1 MKFPIYLDNHATTPL
16 DPRVLDAML
25 PYFTEQFGNPA
36 SIEHIYGVNS
46 LEAVE
51 SARKEIA
58 TTINARP
65 EEIIFTSGAT
75 EADNLALQGIIKAYK
90 DKNHIITCS
99 IEHKAIL
106 DTCKELERQG
116 IDVTYL
122 PVDKYGIV
130 DVDKLKEAITD
141 KTALI
146 SIMTANNE
154 IGTIEPI
161 KEIGKIAHEYNILFH
176 TDAAQAIGHIP
187 IDVQDMNIDLMSI
200 SAHKV
205 YGPKGIGALYVRR
218 RNPKVRLSPIIFGG
232 GHERGLRSGTLN
244 VPAIVGFG
252 KALEIARKEM
262 NKEAK
267 LFKKWTD
274 RMLEEFKDKING
286 VELNG
291 HPTNRLPHNLN
302 VYFPNVENKA
312 LIQMVSNEIAISASS
327 ACTTNTVE
335 PSHVILALGYG
346 EERAHSSIR
355 FGVGRFNTDEE
366 IEYTITRIIDV
377 VKRLL
382 QLKLS

>member
-16 DPRVLDAML
+16 DPRVLDSMI
-25 PYFTEQFGNPA
+25 PYFIEHFGNPA
-36 SIEHIYGVNS
+36 SMDHIYGANA
-46 LEAVE
+46 LDAVE
-51 SARKEIA
+51 NARKEIA
-58 TTINARP
+58 KTINARP
-65 EEIIFTSGAT
+65 EEIVFTSGAT

-106 DTCKELERQG
+106 DTCKELEKQG

-130 DVDKLKEAITD
+130 DIDKLKESITD
-141 KTALI
+141 RTALI
-146 SIMTANNE
+146 SIMVANNE

-161 KEIGKIAHEYNILFH
+161 KEIGKIAHEHNILFH
-176 TDAAQAIGHIP
+176 TDAAQAVGHIP

-205 YGPKGIGALYVRR
+205 YGPKGIGALYIRR

-262 NKEAK
+262 DKEARV
-267 LFKKWTD
+267 FRKWTN
-274 RMLEEFKDKING
+274 RMLEEFKEKING

-291 HPTNRLPHNLN
+291 HPTKRLPHNLN

-335 PSHVILALGYG
+335 PSHVILALGYS

-366 IEYTITRIIDV
+366 IEYVIRRITEV

-382 QLKLS
+382 KLKLS